1 MKFKLYIFILS
12 LFMVAAA
19 TLTLSA
25 VEKQFGYVNGEKL
38 IRLHPLMK
46 QFDPSTQRFINTA
59 SQPKPDEDP
68 EAYIKRLS
76 EEQQKIA
83 LLISRLDSE
92 YGQKVTGRSL
102 AAQKLWWVF
111 WKRRES
117 FKVQYDLISEAITQA
132 KLHGDF
138 FLNTPSPWTMF
149 PIVKAISSSINDA
162 LEHLKKGKK
171 LEIIFDTSVFL
182 PFSTKFIKSD
192 EFVANRHQA
201 LWQGRAVSKDELF
214 YAALGIKDS
223 IIKNF
228 PAMSHKPF
236 LAGAVDL
243 TKDSEELL
251 QAITLRTPYLE
262 EIKEDIKE

>member
-1 MKFKLYIFILS
+1 
-12 LFMVAAA
+12 MVAAA
-19 TLTLSA
+19 TLPLSA

-46 QFDPSTQRFINTA
+46 QYDPATKRFINTA
-59 SQPKPDEDP
+59 SEPRPSEEP
-68 EAYIKRLS
+68 AAFIKRLS
-76 EEQQKIA
+76 EEQKKIA

-92 YGQKVTGRSL
+92 YGQKITGRSL

-117 FKVQYDLISEAITQA
+117 FKVQYDLISEAINQA

-149 PIVKAISSSINDA
+149 PVVKAISSSINDA
-162 LEHLKKGKK
+162 LEHLRANKK
-171 LEIIFDTSVFL
+171 LQIILDTSVFL

-228 PAMSHKPF
+228 PALSHKPF

-251 QAITLRTPYLE
+251 QAITLRTPYLKE
-262 EIKEDIKE
+262 LKEDLKEE